1 MLDPG
6 DRGAAP
12 LDRAAQALARTMDH
26 QALRARRR
34 RLAQLVAAAGLGLA
48 ILLRRAWEEPPPA
61 PPAPAAQSVVFVD
74 TEGWYGRSALEVAVA
89 SPLRLG
95 LADLPA
101 GLPLRLGPWEG
112 RERPPD
118 AEVQRWFQ
126 APELVIQRTYR
137 RSDGERVWLS
147 AFGSRGDKSF
157 HLFEHVPELCYPL
170 DGWQVQHFAVARL
183 PLGPRALPV
192 NHGIAASGEDRLV
205 FFYFYVWDSPAR
217 DPARGTLSLRLAAP
231 VRRSPEAT
239 FAMLAQDFIPQLFSR
254 TLPWSRF

>member
-1 MLDPG
+1 MPDPG
-6 DRGAAP
+6 SGS
-12 LDRAAQALARTMDH
+12 LDRAAQALARTVDA
-26 QALRARRR
+26 QARQARRR
-34 RLAQLVAAAGLGLA
+34 RLVLVLAAAGLGLA
-48 ILLRRAWEEPPPA
+48 ILARRHLERLPPA
-61 PPAPAAQSVVFVD
+61 PPAPATQSVVFAD

-95 LADLPA
+95 LADLPE

-112 RERPPD
+112 RDRPPD
-118 AEVQRWFQ
+118 AEVERWFE

-137 RSDGERVWLS
+137 RADGELVWLS

-170 DGWQVQHFAVARL
+170 GGWRVSHFAVARL
-183 PLGPRALPV
+183 PLGPRPLPV
-192 NHGIAASGEDRLV
+192 NHGIAGNGEDQLV
-205 FFYFYVWDSPAR
+205 FFYLYLWDSPAR
-217 DPARGTLSLRLAAP
+217 DAARGTLSLRLAAP